1 MFEAGQ
7 YDPITTPPGTP
18 RIALFPQTIDCLTP
32 SLSPA
37 GCKSVQYDLVFLLDT
52 SSSVGKEDFEKVQ
65 QWVANLVDTF
75 EVGPD
80 HTRVG
85 VVHYSDQPTTAF
97 ELGRF
102 DSREEV
108 KVAAGTLTYHG
119 GHTNTGDALRY
130 VTRHSFSRQAGG
142 RPGDRAYKQVAILL
156 TDGRSQDLVLEAA
169 AAAHR
174 AGIRVFA
181 VGVGEALREELEE
194 VASEPKSAHVFH
206 VSDFSAI
213 DKIRGKLRRRLCESE
228 CARLPWGTQGRGRR
242 GRAQSEETPAT

>member
-1 MFEAGQ
+1 M
-7 YDPITTPPGTP
+7 
-18 RIALFPQTIDCLTP
+18 
-32 SLSPA
+32 
-37 GCKSVQYDLVFLLDT
+37 
-52 SSSVGKEDFEKVQ
+52 GKDDFEKVQ

-102 DSREEV
+102 DSREAV
-108 KVAAGTLTYHG
+108 KAAAGTLTYHG

-194 VASEPKSAHVFH
+194 IASEPKSAHVFH

-228 CARLPWGTQGRGRR
+228 CGLPRGQRGARAGSRAGALGAGKGPVTLGTSQCWPEASFPGFRHVPVP
-242 GRAQSEETPAT
+242 RAGSSAPRARKETPAGWF